1 MNTRLT
7 ARPSGRSARRQRW
20 TVRRGTKRLRRSW
33 RAGARW
39 GRRRAARGSAR
50 SRPGP
55 GRRRLA
61 ARAPPP
67 ADRRP
72 PARSHAR
79 MLVVG
84 CAAAGADQRDGG
96 VHGRGR
102 SRDVTS
108 TSTRSR
114 SRARS
119 VPPSARGP
127 LGVQCPRNDVRAGS
141 TIHGRQAAPRS
152 QPSRAAAALPR
163 GAWAAVARAHPG
175 APPGRRHHGL
185 RQPSQASR
193 RRPSASH
200 AFERVLVG
208 HERRYVKGNVYDAP
222 RELLGMGLVTLEG
235 DAWKERRRL
244 MQPHFHRAAP
254 RRAETSRAWRQTA
267 IWSAPSAL
275 TSAPAGRSRM
285 GRLESLP
292 PTSSS

>member
-7 ARPSGRSARRQRW
+7 ARPSARSARRQRW

-141 TIHGRQAAPRS
+141 TTHGGQAAPRS

-193 RRPSASH
+193 RRLSASH
-200 AFERVLVG
+200 GA
-208 HERRYVKGNVYDAP
+208 A
-222 RELLGMGLVTLEG
+222 LGGGGL
-235 DAWKERRRL
+235 
-244 MQPHFHRAAP
+244 AP
-254 RRAETSRAWRQTA
+254 RRVRARARGARAALRQGQRLRRTARAPGHGPGHARGRCVEGAAEAHAAALPPSRAA
-267 IWSAPSAL
+267 
-275 TSAPAGRSRM
+275 AGGNVQGMATDSNLERTFCLDKRTCRS
-285 GRLESLP
+285 
-292 PTSSS
+292 